1 MMTHGIPKQVVA
13 SVSHKVVRTVEE
25 IDAELRER
33 GLPVELLEHLRM
45 MPDVLQE
52 GELEDLY
59 GLKDVTPN
67 EASDDTTK

>member
-1 MMTHGIPKQVVA
+1 
-13 SVSHKVVRTVEE
+13 
-25 IDAELRER
+25 
-33 GLPVELLEHLRM
+33 LPVELLEHLRM

>member
-1 MMTHGIPKQVVA
+1 MSHGIPKQVHANVT
-13 SVSHKVVRTVEE
+13 HKVTRTPQE

-52 GELEDLY
+52 GELEDPY
-59 GLKDVTPN
+59 GIKDVTPN
-67 EASDDTTK
+67 EVQDDTAK